1 MKEKIKSGKV
11 GIVGLGYVG
20 LPLAEAFSSH
30 LKTIAFDGTV
40 EFSSEIAKSLNS
52 TAEHTENAKAP
63 ESLNNDWNSLK
74 TLRTLRSPR

>member
-1 MKEKIKSGKV
+1 MEITELRNKEEKAWDE
-11 GIVGLGYVG
+11 YVYDSYTSTFYHQIG
-20 LPLAEAFSSH
+20 WRN
-30 LKTIAFDGTV
+30 GTV
-40 EFSSEIAKSLNS
+40 EFSSDIAKSLKF